1 MTLLEEAKK
10 HTTREKTIL
19 SEEKE
24 LAMSWIK
31 DEITNTQVAFAL
43 TGKSNQ
49 TVALYRI
56 AHALKELFKE
66 SILTT
71 K

>member
-1 MTLLEEAKK
+1 MSLLEQAKK
-10 HTTREKTIL
+10 HIIRERNSKP
-19 SEEKE
+19 EEKE
-24 LAMSWIK
+24 LALSWIK
-31 DEITNTQVAFAL
+31 GEITNTQAAFAL

-56 AHALKELFKE
+56 ANALKDLYIDGIIK
-66 SILTT
+66 T